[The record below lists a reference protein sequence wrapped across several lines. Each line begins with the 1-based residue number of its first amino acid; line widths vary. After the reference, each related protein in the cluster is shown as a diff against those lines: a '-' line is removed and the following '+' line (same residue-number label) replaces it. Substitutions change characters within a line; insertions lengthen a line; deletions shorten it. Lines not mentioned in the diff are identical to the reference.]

1 MIPFSY
7 SRPNDAADAVALCS
21 REPGTKFL
29 GGGTNLIDLMKMGV
43 EQPEHLI
50 DVTRLP
56 LDAIEQIPGGIRIGA
71 LARNS
76 EVAAH
81 PLIVAGYPLL
91 SQALLS
97 GASPQ
102 VRNMATTGGNLLQ
115 RTRCYY
121 FYDPSY
127 KECNKRV
134 PGSGCAAL
142 GGYNRMHAI
151 LGASDRCIATYP
163 GDMAVALAALDAR
176 VIVQG
181 AQRERT
187 IPINTFY
194 RLPGETPQIENEL
207 KAGELITAVEIPS
220 PPANSRSE
228 YIKVRDRNSFA
239 FALVSVAALVALGEN
254 NRIGEARIAL
264 GGVAHKPWRVP
275 VAEQGLR
282 GKEATEAVFK
292 ATAENILRGARPY
305 RYNAF
310 KVELARRS
318 IVRALL
324 AASDRG

>member
-1 MIPFSY
+1 MIPFTY
-7 SRPNDAADAVALCS
+7 VRPKDTADAVALGT
-21 REPGTKFL
+21 REPASRFL
-29 GGGTNLIDLMKMGV
+29 GGGTNLVDLMKMGV
-43 EQPEHLI
+43 EHPAHLI

-56 LDAIEQIPGGIRIGA
+56 LAAIERTADGIRIGA
-71 LARNS
+71 MTRNT

-81 PLIVAGYPLL
+81 PLVVGGYPLL

-102 VRNMATTGGNLLQ
+102 IRNVATTGGNLLQ
-115 RTRCYY
+115 RTRCFY

-142 GGYNRMHAI
+142 NGYNRIHAI
-151 LGASDRCIATYP
+151 LGASERCIATYP
-163 GDMAVALAALDAR
+163 GDMAVALTALDAR

-194 RLPGETPQIENEL
+194 RLPGETPHIENDL
-207 KAGELITAVEIPS
+207 KAGELITAVEIPQ
-220 PPANSRSE
+220 PPANSRSQ

-239 FALVSVAALVALGEN
+239 FALVSVAAIVAFGEN
-254 NRIGEARIAL
+254 NRIADARIAL

-275 VAEQGLR
+275 AAEQALHGR
-282 GKEATEAVFK
+282 EANEDTFRE
-292 ATAENILRGARPY
+292 TADAIVRGAKSY
-305 RYNAF
+305 RYNGF
-310 KVELARRS
+310 KVELARRT

-324 AASDRG
+324 AASETN